1 MFSQVY
7 VGIGS
12 NLGNRHAYYF
22 RAVDLMAALPAT
34 TITRRSSLY
43 ESEPIGDA
51 QRWYL
56 NGVVELATDFEPT
69 ALLARL
75 QKIEAD
81 LGRKRTP
88 QTKKWAARTIDLDI
102 LLFETRIVD
111 EENLKIPHPEMH
123 RRRFVLLPLCELAP
137 QVRHPRL
144 GATIAELLAG
154 LTDDKRVL
162 LLPPTGKAQGR
173 AR

>member
-1 MFSQVY
+1 MFSRVY

-12 NLGNRHAYYF
+12 NLGNRHAYYS

-51 QRWYL
+51 DRWYL

-69 ALLARL
+69 ALLTRL

-88 QTKKWAARTIDLDI
+88 GTKKWASRTIDLDI
-102 LLFETRIVD
+102 LLFDTRIVD
-111 EENLKIPHPEMH
+111 EKHLEIPHPEMR
-123 RRRFVLLPLCELAP
+123 RRRFVLQPLCELAP
-137 QVRHPRL
+137 QIRHPRL
-144 GATIAELLAG
+144 GSTMAELLAG

-162 LLPPTGKAQGR
+162 LLPPTGADREQ

>member
-1 MFSQVY
+1 MFGQVY

-12 NLGNRHAYYF
+12 NLGNRHAYYSQ
-22 RAVDLMAALPAT
+22 AVDMMAALPAT

-56 NGVVELATDFEPT
+56 NGVVELVTDFEPT

-81 LGRKRTP
+81 LGRKRTS

-137 QVRHPRL
+137 QARHPRL
-144 GATIAELLAG
+144 YATIAELLAG

-162 LLPPTGKAQGR
+162 LLPPTSEAQGR

>member
-1 MFSQVY
+1 MFGQVY
-7 VGIGS
+7 VGIGA
-12 NLGNRHAYYF
+12 NLGNRHASYF
-22 RAVDLMAALPAT
+22 QAIDLMAALPAT
-34 TITRRSSLY
+34 TIARRSSLY

-75 QKIEAD
+75 QKIEVD

-88 QTKKWAARTIDLDI
+88 QTKKWTSRTIDLDI
-102 LLFETRIVD
+102 LLFETCIVD

-162 LLPPTGKAQGR
+162 LLPPTGEAQGR

>member
-1 MFSQVY
+1 MFGQVY

-22 RAVDLMAALPAT
+22 RAVDLIAALPVT

-81 LGRKRTP
+81 LGRNRTP
-88 QTKKWAARTIDLDI
+88 QIKKWAARTIDLDI

-144 GATIAELLAG
+144 GETIAELLAG

>member
-1 MFSQVY
+1 MFSRIY

-12 NLGNRHAYYF
+12 NLGDRHAYYF
-22 RAVDLMAALPAT
+22 RAVDLMAALPGT

-43 ESEPIGDA
+43 ESEPVGDA
-51 QRWYL
+51 KRWYL
-56 NGVVELATDFEPT
+56 NGVVELATDFDPT

-88 QTKKWAARTIDLDI
+88 QTKKWASRTIDLDI
-102 LLFETRIVD
+102 LLFDTCIVD
-111 EENLKIPHPEMH
+111 EEHLKIPHPEMH
-123 RRRFVLLPLCELAP
+123 RRRFVLQPLCELAP

-144 GATIAELLAG
+144 GSTMAELLAG

-162 LLPPTGKAQGR
+162 LLLPTGE
-173 AR
+173 ARGQAR

>member
-1 MFSQVY
+1 MFSRIY

-12 NLGNRHAYYF
+12 NLGDRHAYYF

-34 TITRRSSLY
+34 TVVRRSSLY

-51 QRWYL
+51 KRWYL
-56 NGVVELATDFEPT
+56 NGVVELATDFEPA

-88 QTKKWAARTIDLDI
+88 QTKKWASRTIDLDI
-102 LLFETRIVD
+102 LLFDTCIVD
-111 EENLKIPHPEMH
+111 EEHLKIPHPEMH
-123 RRRFVLLPLCELAP
+123 RRRFVLQPLCELAP

-144 GATIAELLAG
+144 GSTMAELLAG

-162 LLPPTGKAQGR
+162 LLPPTGEAQGQ